1 MNLIPLNDETRA
13 LAESLVWFESS
24 EVAPPRPIQ
33 PASWPIPSFDW
44 WLIDEGGGEIVGA
57 SLPVDIFNDID
68 KLEIIDPEME
78 DSDE

>member
-33 PASWPIPSFDW
+33 PASWPILSFDW
-44 WLIDEGGGEIVGA
+44 WLTHLIHRIYPTYV
-57 SLPVDIFNDID
+57 
-68 KLEIIDPEME
+68 
-78 DSDE
+78 